1 MSLLERIGNALKDAI
16 REKDENR
23 RNALR
28 LLLTAIK
35 VKEKELKR
43 PLAEMELQR
52 VIASQIKQRKETIE
66 QYRNAG
72 RNDLSLREEEEMRVL
87 EAFVPEAMTKEA
99 LEKLIDE
106 VIIELGARSPKEM
119 GRVMKALMPRVAGR
133 ADGKLINELV
143 KNKLQPPLDFPKMN
157 G

>member
-43 PLAEMELQR
+43 PLAEMELQQ

-143 KNKLQPPLDFPKMN
+143 KNKLQTPP
-157 G
+157 